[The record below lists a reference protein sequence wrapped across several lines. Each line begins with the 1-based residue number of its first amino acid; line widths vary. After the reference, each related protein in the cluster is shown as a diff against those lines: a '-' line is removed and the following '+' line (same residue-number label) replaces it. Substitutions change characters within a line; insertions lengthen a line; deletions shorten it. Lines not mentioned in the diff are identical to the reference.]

1 MSDKFYYSMDELNG
15 KFYISWDDVYLQCV
29 KIAEDIKS
37 KYDLDKVN
45 LIGVARGGMIPVT
58 IVSHQLGLRFQMLDL
73 HSYTDKESGDMVVE
87 NQLKLNKD
95 KVNII
100 IDDIYDTGKTFEYI
114 NSHYQIDKFYYV
126 LDKRDKD
133 YGWVVFPWESEE

>member
-1 MSDKFYYSMDELNG
+1 MSDSKYYVDWELVCLICSN
-15 KFYISWDDVYLQCV
+15 
-29 KIAEDIKS
+29 IAKDIKS
-37 KYDLDKVN
+37 KFDLDKVN

-58 IVSHQLGLRFQMLDL
+58 IVAHRLGLRFQMLDL
-73 HSYTDKESGDMVVE
+73 HSYTDKESGEMVVE

-114 NSHYQIDKFYYV
+114 NNHYQIDKFYYV
-126 LDKRDKD
+126 LDKRDRD
-133 YGWVVFPWESEE
+133 YGWVVFPWEVDE

>member
-1 MSDKFYYSMDELNG
+1 MSDSKYYVD
-15 KFYISWDDVYLQCV
+15 WDLVCLICSN
-29 KIAEDIKS
+29 IANDIKS
-37 KYDLDKVN
+37 KFDLDKVN

-58 IVSHQLGLRFQMLDL
+58 IVAHRLGLRFQMLDL
-73 HSYTDKESGDMVVE
+73 HSYTDKESGEMVVE

-114 NSHYQIDKFYYV
+114 NNHYQIDKFYYV
-126 LDKRDKD
+126 LDKRDRD
-133 YGWVVFPWESEE
+133 YGWVVFPWEVDE